1 MNLPKKK
8 ARIFSEDGSR
18 ARSRAVV
25 FNATNYFNGD
35 SASDEFNFSEPMA
48 PVCTQVQEEST
59 TPRVRKAHQCHE
71 SGESNQM
78 DTDIEYFIES
88 LDREKNRN
96 DIRCLSLLGLAK
108 KVMSI
113 EYRMHLRAHDQMPKI
128 MTKLIDAPEDPSL
141 ALSCATLMFIHNQDK
156 MSSDIDP
163 VALKLML
170 NLIRGGDNVHKTD
183 KVEKKHKDAV
193 LELFN
198 QMKENGLAKNMKP
211 SEVTAARL
219 ATETLL
225 GLNSKRAGEWFKEEL
240 RRLKGIDFVLDTIA
254 EIADRLEDLETEDED
269 FSKLDRCMHL
279 LENITIQNR
288 SNQEYTIRYKNS
300 ILIDSCLNI
309 LDLCKR
315 EITLADDDTR
325 LKLFTTALSTTIR
338 VLNNI
343 TSESETSSVIGDR
356 FELTNLLLYFI
367 HDLQPFIKPEQR
379 SDVMMICVCLLINMV
394 EFNRKLRDYLF
405 DNSGSPD
412 SRLRVLTD
420 SFYSRINDAQQT
432 EKQADQL
439 LDSHKREKMT
449 EAMQDSLINQVIAK
463 SGKHMEHSVIAACLA
478 ILFGCIIQDDP
489 EHREKLILFLHD
501 NSMAPLIDVLQKLHD
516 FAHLADIMT
525 KTGVDRVKRILRVL
539 KPPKDDH
546 LE

>member
-8 ARIFSEDGSR
+8 ARIFSDDGSR

-35 SASDEFNFSEPMA
+35 TTNDDFDFNEPIA
-48 PVCTQVQEEST
+48 PVSSQSRQDD
-59 TPRVRKAHQCHE
+59 TPRIRKAHQCHE

-88 LDREKNRN
+88 LDKEKNKT

-113 EYRMHLRAHDQMPKI
+113 EYRMHLRAHDDMPRI
-128 MTKLIDAPEDPSL
+128 MTKLIDAPDDPAL

-170 NLIRGGDNVHKTD
+170 DLIRGGENVHNTD
-183 KVEKKHKDAV
+183 KVEKKHRDTV
-193 LELFN
+193 LELITR
-198 QMKENGLAKNMKP
+198 MRENGHAKYLDLDNIN
-211 SEVTAARL
+211 AANL

-225 GLNSKRAGEWFKEEL
+225 GLNSKRAGEWFKEEI

-254 EIADRLEDLETEDED
+254 GTAQTEDLETNDALLYT
-269 FSKLDRCMHL
+269 LDRCLQL
-279 LENITIQNR
+279 LENITFQNR
-288 SNQEYTIRYKNS
+288 CNQEYMVKYNDGV
-300 ILIDSCLNI
+300 LIDSCLDLLI
-309 LDLCKR
+309 LCKR
-315 EITLADDDTR
+315 EIQIAVDDAH
-325 LKLFTTALSTTIR
+325 LKLFTTALLTTLR

-343 TSESETSSVIGDR
+343 TSENETSSVVGSR
-356 FELTNLLLYFI
+356 FELTDLILYFI
-367 HDLQPFIKPEQR
+367 NDLQTFIKPELR
-379 SDVMMICVCLLINMV
+379 SDVTMICVCLLINMV
-394 EFNRKLRDYLF
+394 EFNRSLRSYLM
-405 DNSGSPD
+405 ND
-412 SRLRVLTD
+412 SRINDLIDTFYKRV
-420 SFYSRINDAQQT
+420 NDAQQT
-432 EKQADQL
+432 EQQADQL

-449 EAMQDSLINQVIAK
+449 EAKQDSLINQVIAK

-478 ILFGCIIQDDP
+478 ILFGCIIQDNSDF
-489 EHREKLILFLHD
+489 REQLISYLHD
-501 NSMAPLIDVLQKLHD
+501 NSVVPLVDVLQKLHD

-525 KTGVDRVKRILRVL
+525 KTGVDRVKRIIKVL
-539 KPPKDDH
+539 K
-546 LE
+546 